1 MMRRAWLSGLVLVIT
16 LLVQGGCTPMS
27 SSVGEDRPGAAV
39 SSTATVAAP
48 ELDGLATEI
57 DHYVTQ
63 LEAQQQFS
71 GVLLAVF
78 DGQTILERGYG
89 WADRERGY
97 PNLPTTRFQIG
108 SLSKAFTA
116 LAILSLQAEGRLRVE
131 DSICRYLD
139 PCPAPW
145 QAVTLHQLLTHTSGI
160 VDYVTLPQF
169 WVTMSQRAVSV
180 QELIQLIATQPL
192 LAPPGEQF
200 HYSSS
205 GYVLLGYIIG
215 RVAYP
220 DLPVELA
227 ERTFLTQT
235 ILRPLGMA
243 ATSSGICSDGAA
255 TDAIGY
261 RVAWVQA
268 NFCHP
273 ASLFAMGDMT
283 STASDLARWG
293 RALGDDRLITPELRA
308 TLTQRSVPTS
318 DPRTSY
324 GYGWYVS
331 QLADQQVIW
340 HAGATPGYR
349 SFIQVDFAHE
359 RMVVLLANYEAVPIV
374 ALGEEIAAMMRR
386 WANDHERSTLEHRR
400 YPPSEGILQHPA
412 GTAE

>member
-1 MMRRAWLSGLVLVIT
+1 
-16 LLVQGGCTPMS
+16 
-27 SSVGEDRPGAAV
+27 
-39 SSTATVAAP
+39 
-48 ELDGLATEI
+48 
-57 DHYVTQ
+57 
-63 LEAQQQFS
+63 
-71 GVLLAVF
+71 
-78 DGQTILERGYG
+78 
-89 WADRERGY
+89 
-97 PNLPTTRFQIG
+97 
-108 SLSKAFTA
+108 
-116 LAILSLQAEGRLRVE
+116 
-131 DSICRYLD
+131 
-139 PCPAPW
+139 
-145 QAVTLHQLLTHTSGI
+145 
-160 VDYVTLPQF
+160 
-169 WVTMSQRAVSV
+169 
-180 QELIQLIATQPL
+180 
-192 LAPPGEQF
+192 
-200 HYSSS
+200 
-205 GYVLLGYIIG
+205 
-215 RVAYP
+215 
-220 DLPVELA
+220 
-227 ERTFLTQT
+227 
-235 ILRPLGMA
+235 MA